1 MAMSAVSNFLN
12 NLKQFCRVVCIVQ
25 SSCCTGG
32 QVSDADAKL
41 AEENATA
48 NSPDTV
54 PAEQQAL
61 ERNLLAQ
68 HFQHRSGSRMVQD
81 SSHNGVTDDGHD
93 RHQQSGR
100 TGPLTIPVR
109 WDPAAIQPHGE
120 YHYGA
125 LLGAESPPRTRL
137 ARPALT
143 AGHGRRDV
151 EPVCTHGSPG
161 DDSEPPARPKRY
173 RPRQRMRT
181 LTDGTTDSTASSLHA
196 ATARDEHRYA
206 WLARFFS
213 QQPSPPK

>member
-12 NLKQFCRVVCIVQ
+12 NLKQFCRVVFIVQ

-48 NSPDTV
+48 NTPDTV

-68 HFQHRSGSRMVQD
+68 HMQHRMLED
-81 SSHNGVTDDGHD
+81 SHGATDEHRHN

-100 TGPLTIPVR
+100 TGPLAIPVR

-120 YHYGA
+120 YHYGS
-125 LLGAESPPRTRL
+125 LPGAESPPFARV

-161 DDSEPPARPKRY
+161 DDPEPPARPKRY
-173 RPRQRMRT
+173 RPRQRLRT
-181 LTDGTTDSTASSLHA
+181 LTGGTTDSVASSLRT

-213 QQPSPPK
+213 QQPSPPTTK